1 MAIADVD
8 DPARALVSATEEGGT
23 LARTLL
29 WTDAAWCLDVFQSA
43 QAETGV
49 DFAPW
54 MMLSINARVAYEGRK
69 VIQSTDPNVGV
80 PHLVPFLAE
89 DQSPSVEKARHAA
102 KLLDNTKKSVEDFR
116 TEMQSYWVAH
126 HAWMRG
132 RAPRFMHHLVKEL
145 GIATFDGHI
154 VLATIPT
161 QARFVLPP
169 GVSDEMRDAALKLGT
184 DLGKDLST
192 FHLMV
197 GSDHPPQATLD
208 LSGLRNVSWE
218 DHYVRKFLPA
228 QYEAVLDDETKML
241 VLLLES
247 DLNTLVFL
255 LPQTS
260 SGHDGPLFRTA
271 MVTLWHALVS
281 LQQLLDAYSTVK
293 ATRIRGLLAS
303 QDVAT
308 FLDTRNKRIRNT
320 FVHYVPQNVPLDA
333 SKPLSGLVELLN
345 PDQDIVSL
353 SDLTWR
359 LARATRDAVEEWR
372 LEADPKAHR

>member
-1 MAIADVD
+1 VG
-8 DPARALVSATEEGGT
+8 VSKEAGT

-29 WTDAAWCLDVFQSA
+29 WMDAAWCLDVFKSA

-54 MMLSINARVAYEGRK
+54 MMLSINARVAYEGRR
-69 VIQSTDPNVGV
+69 VIQSPDPNVGI

-89 DQSPSVEKARHAA
+89 DESPSVEMARHAA

-116 TEMQSYWVAH
+116 AEMQSYWAAH
-126 HAWMRG
+126 HVWMRG

-145 GIATFDGHI
+145 GVATFDSHI

-161 QARFVLPP
+161 QVRFVLPA
-169 GVSDEMRDAALKLGT
+169 GKSEETRDATLKLGT
-184 DLGKDLST
+184 DLGKDLSA

-208 LSGLRNVSWE
+208 LSGLRKVSWE
-218 DHYVRKFLPA
+218 DHYVRTFLPA
-228 QYEAVLDDETKML
+228 QYEAALDAQAKML

-255 LPQTS
+255 LSQTT
-260 SGHDGPLFRTA
+260 SGHEGPFFRTA
-271 MVTLWHALVS
+271 MVTLWHVLVS
-281 LQQLLDAYSTVK
+281 LQELLDAHSAAE
-293 ATRIRGLLAS
+293 ATRVRELLAS
-303 QDVAT
+303 EDVAK
-308 FLDTRNKRIRNT
+308 FLDARNKRIRNT
-320 FVHYVPQNVPLDA
+320 FVHYVPPNLPLDA
-333 SKPLSGLVELLN
+333 SRPMSGLVELLN
-345 PDQDIVSL
+345 PDQDAASL

-372 LEADPKAHR
+372 LDGP